1 MMRHGSKV
9 VGSNVVRL
17 SSARRMSIWDLVHA
31 APEAEARVLAQE
43 LPLKE
48 QLRASVARKER
59 AMNEEAQDYKMMSVR
74 EARAELAP
82 TVPQDKMQILG
93 DVIAPGLDATQ
104 LEVFALACNRTKLDP
119 FAKQICAVTRW
130 DSELGRNKMTIQ
142 TTIDGFRVIAER
154 TGKYAGRKPFEWCG
168 PDGKWVEVWLEKGPP
183 AAARA
188 RVLRKD
194 FPEPLVAIARYKA
207 YCATKQGGQP
217 TYMWQKMDAEQLAKC
232 AEALALRTAFP
243 QELSGLYTED
253 EMEQAG
259 MTDAAVLPETP
270 PRTVPATV
278 TNGSKPPPPPPPA
291 AKPAAK
297 SSPGSTPA
305 EPHFSRLFPIKQWA
319 RQPMSKADAETLRD
333 YIAWCEGVIGD
344 KNRNALHNDARASM
358 ALAEAAYDKLVG
370 REMDKAGAPR
380 EDTTER
386 MTLEERQGAI
396 SDAINDSLDDVY
408 ARTRGNP
415 NDDFPESWRGR

>member
-1 MMRHGSKV
+1 MIRHGSKV
-9 VGSNVVRL
+9 VGSNVVKL
-17 SSARRMSIWDLVHA
+17 SSARRMSIWDLVHT
-31 APEAEARVLAQE
+31 APEAEARVLARE

-48 QLRASVARKER
+48 QLSASVARKER
-59 AMNEEAQDYKMMSVR
+59 VMNEAASI
-74 EARAELAP
+74 ARTEPAALAP

-93 DVIAPGLDATQ
+93 DVIAPGLDAMQ

-119 FAKQICAVTRW
+119 FAKQICAVVRW
-130 DSELGRNKMTIQ
+130 DSELGRNKMTVQ
-142 TTIDGFRVIAER
+142 TTIDGFRTIAER
-154 TGKYAGRKPFEWCG
+154 TGKYGGRKPFEWCG

-194 FPEPLVAIARYKA
+194 FSEPLVAIARYKA
-207 YCATKQGGQP
+207 YVATKQGGQP

-253 EMEQAG
+253 ELAQAD
-259 MTDAAVLPETP
+259 MTDASIVPETP
-270 PRTVPATV
+270 ARAVAAVIKDEVVKSGRAT
-278 TNGSKPPPPPPPA
+278 PPPPPA